1 MSLFRWLEYKET
13 NFELSGSFSQIHL
26 EEESIESKINLNIES
41 EDDIKSKKENSEYKE
56 LQEKY
61 KQFFVV
67 YNDENVVHHNGQELE
82 E

>member
-56 LQEKY
+56 L
-61 KQFFVV
+61 
-67 YNDENVVHHNGQELE
+67 
-82 E
+82 